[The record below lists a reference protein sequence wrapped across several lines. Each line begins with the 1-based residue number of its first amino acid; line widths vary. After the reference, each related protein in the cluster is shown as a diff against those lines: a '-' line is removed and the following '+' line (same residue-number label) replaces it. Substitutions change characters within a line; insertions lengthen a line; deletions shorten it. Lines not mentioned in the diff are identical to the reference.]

1 MTSVEGWQEVSG
13 LSLLKDTPIAVAERQ
28 PWKGDQQAWPH
39 CVGCFY
45 GSQSTLQPQQLS
57 SLGLPFPPRPYSLLG
72 SWGMSFISFSNFF
85 NYSLQQSDPVTSTW
99 GMHGAEEM
107 GQEGQTWDDFYICS
121 ILCPSSWAT
130 PSEIIPP
137 GSLNQRH
144 LSLDLELSVWT
155 EDWPERCLAL
165 RVLYYE
171 SQQYNEI

>member
-1 MTSVEGWQEVSG
+1 
-13 LSLLKDTPIAVAERQ
+13 
-28 PWKGDQQAWPH
+28 
-39 CVGCFY
+39 
-45 GSQSTLQPQQLS
+45 
-57 SLGLPFPPRPYSLLG
+57 
-72 SWGMSFISFSNFF
+72 
-85 NYSLQQSDPVTSTW
+85 
-99 GMHGAEEM
+99 MHGAEEM